1 MKTIKEIEKDL
12 MQQDMQKILNKYHN
26 GVYEKEAR
34 ILQARQNAEASV
46 PFREKII
53 RWFGIFNRTKEYYES
68 FPQELWEKMIKQ
80 DYVRRLCV
88 RAIARQS

>member
-46 PFREKII
+46 PFREKYI
-53 RWFGIFNRTKEYYES
+53 RYIQGLPWCFV
-68 FPQELWEKMIKQ
+68 EKQQKT
-80 DYVRRLCV
+80 RLSSGKPSPSQKKPRCLS
-88 RAIARQS
+88 AP

>member
-46 PFREKII
+46 PFREKYI
-53 RWFGIFNRTKEYYES
+53 RYIQGLPWCFVEKQEKDRMTGGKPLPLRKKRTYLS
-68 FPQELWEKMIKQ
+68 AP
-80 DYVRRLCV
+80 
-88 RAIARQS
+88 

>member
-34 ILQARQNAEASV
+34 IILARQDAEASV
-46 PFREKII
+46 PFRKRLSAGSASLTGQRNIMKAFRRNCGKI
-53 RWFGIFNRTKEYYES
+53 
-68 FPQELWEKMIKQ
+68 
-80 DYVRRLCV
+80 
-88 RAIARQS
+88 

>member
-34 ILQARQNAEASV
+34 IILARQDAEASV

-53 RWFGIFNRTKEYYES
+53 RRFGILTGQRNIMKAF
-68 FPQELWEKMIKQ
+68 
-80 DYVRRLCV
+80 RRNCGK
-88 RAIARQS
+88 I